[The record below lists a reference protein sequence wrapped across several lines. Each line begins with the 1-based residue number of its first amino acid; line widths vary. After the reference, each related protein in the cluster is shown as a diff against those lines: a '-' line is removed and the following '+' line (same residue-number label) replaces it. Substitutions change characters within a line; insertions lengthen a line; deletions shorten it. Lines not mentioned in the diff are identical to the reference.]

1 MLPAAD
7 LEKPFLPFS
16 KPTFDDDEIQEVI
29 QCLKSGWITTGPRV
43 QKFEEDLKNYLNCP
57 HVLTLTSG
65 TAGLYIALKALDLH
79 ENDEVITTAFTFV
92 ATLNTIV
99 MAGAKPILV
108 DIDPKTYNIDIS
120 EVEKAITP
128 KTRVILPVHFAGL
141 SVDLDP
147 LYALAKKHNLIILED
162 AAQAIGTRYK
172 NKMIGEFGDM
182 QVFSFHPNKN
192 MTTIEGGALS
202 LHHDKFVK
210 RLSTARFHGID
221 RDIWDRFT
229 KKGSQHYDVVEPAL
243 KFNMSDVQAG
253 LGIHQLKKLE
263 GFIDKRE
270 KLANRYF
277 EKLKGWSELF
287 LPPHPQNFD
296 HKHSWHLFAPCLN
309 IEYVGFS
316 RDDLIQKM
324 KDLGIGIGLHYDAPH
339 LFTYYQKTFGYKIG
353 DFPHTEWVSDR
364 IFSLPLFPLMTEEE
378 QDRVIEGLAH
388 IFNKTIS

>member
-1 MLPAAD
+1 MRAAE
-7 LEKPFLPFS
+7 EKPFLPFS
-16 KPTFDDDEIQEVI
+16 KPTFNEDEIQEVI

-57 HVLTLTSG
+57 YVLSLASG
-65 TAGLYIALKALDLH
+65 TAGLYIALKALNLQ
-79 ENDEVITTAFTFV
+79 EEDEVITTAFTFV

-99 MAGAKPILV
+99 MAGGKPILV

-120 EVEKAITP
+120 KIEEAITS

-147 LYALAKKHNLIILED
+147 LYDLAKKYNLVVIED
-162 AAQAIGTRYK
+162 AAQAIGTCYK
-172 NKMIGEFGDM
+172 NKRIGAFGDM

-192 MTTIEGGALS
+192 ITTIEGGALS
-202 LHHDKFVK
+202 LHHDRFLKK
-210 RLSTARFHGID
+210 LSTARFHGID

-253 LGIHQLKKLE
+253 IGIHQLKKLE
-263 GFIDKRE
+263 NFIDQRAKLATRYLE
-270 KLANRYF
+270 KLNA
-277 EKLKGWSELF
+277 WPELI
-287 LPPHPQNFD
+287 LPPHLQNFE

-339 LFTYYQKTFGYKIG
+339 LFTYYQKNFGYKVG
-353 DFPHTEWVSDR
+353 DFPNSEWVSER
-364 IFSLPLFPLMTEEE
+364 IFSLPLFPLMSEED
-378 QDRVIEGLAH
+378 QDRVIESLSI
-388 IFNKTIS
+388 IFNKNI